1 VWGVGAVTTAAVMV
15 VGLIGGE
22 DEALLVGDGLGSG

>member
-1 VWGVGAVTTAAVMV
+1 VRGVGVVTAAAVMV

-22 DEALLVGDGLGSG
+22 GEALLVTV